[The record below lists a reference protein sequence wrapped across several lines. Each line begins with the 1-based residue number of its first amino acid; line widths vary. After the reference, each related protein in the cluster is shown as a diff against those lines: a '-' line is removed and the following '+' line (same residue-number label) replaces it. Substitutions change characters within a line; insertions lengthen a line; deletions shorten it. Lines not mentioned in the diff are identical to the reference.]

1 MLAKKGLL
9 LVLKGQTIILRT
21 WALKNQMPSKLFLW
35 TSDIFSWPFWAN
47 VTNGESFVFYWHFCP
62 SLPMVKNFDFI
73 GIFVPLTTVK
83 MFVFIGIFVQEDQ
96 RWKFCFLLAF
106 VSKLTN
112 GESFSFFLVKVL
124 VSLAVVTFIG
134 HFGHGYQCW
143 KLCDLEFAPQHASS
157 RSPEAISGT
166 PLCKQ
171 EFALQVTTVGMGLEV
186 RIYMYTG
193 REGFKRLHAICCKAH
208 LSANIV

>member
-21 WALKNQMPSKLFLW
+21 WALKNQMPNKLFLW

-62 SLPMVKNFDFI
+62 SLPMVKNFCFI
-73 GIFVPLTTVK
+73 GIFVRLTTVK
-83 MFVFIGIFVQEDQ
+83 IFVFIGIFVQEDQ

-112 GESFSFFLVKVL
+112 GESFSFFWWKFWSVWQWLLLLGTLAMDTNVESYAIWSSLRSTRVR
-124 VSLAVVTFIG
+124 VRRRQSLAPR
-134 HFGHGYQCW
+134 C
-143 KLCDLEFAPQHASS
+143 ANRSS
-157 RSPEAISGT
+157 HSR
-166 PLCKQ
+166 
-171 EFALQVTTVGMGLEV
+171 
-186 RIYMYTG
+186 
-193 REGFKRLHAICCKAH
+193 
-208 LSANIV
+208 